1 MNVTIICFA
10 GEAIVEQWYKEVE
23 KFKFDDYQQ
32 GNFSCIFTISLCIY
46 SLLEYSRSL
55 LDKQLI
61 VDFVKLFNFL
71 RNV

>member
-1 MNVTIICFA
+1 MNATIICFT

-32 GNFSCIFTISLCIY
+32 GNFPCVFTISLCIHNLVVY
-46 SLLEYSRSL
+46 SQSL
-55 LDKQLI
+55 FDKQLI

-71 RNV
+71 RNM